1 MPTTLCSIRLL
12 MGLITLVFT
21 ACSTLPRDIEPP
33 RMNIVNIAPKDIA
46 IFEQR
51 YDVQL
56 RILNPNDADL
66 GIKGMRFDIE
76 LNDQEFASGMSG
88 QKVTVPRF
96 GSEVVNVEVTSGLS
110 SLVRQVEQMNKTG
123 MNKIRYRIKGTA
135 FVESPGN
142 YKAPFDEKGEI
153 DFTSPS
159 PGDSQ

>member
-1 MPTTLCSIRLL
+1 MA
-12 MGLITLVFT
+12 LIALVFA

-33 RMNIVNIAPKDIA
+33 QMNIVNIAPKEISL
-46 IFEQR
+46 FEQR

-66 GIKGMRFDIE
+66 GIKGLRFDIE
-76 LNDQEFASGMSG
+76 LNDQQFASGMSG
-88 QKVTVPRF
+88 QQVTVPRF

-123 MNKIRYRIKGTA
+123 MNKVRYRIKGTA

-159 PGDSQ
+159 AGDSQ